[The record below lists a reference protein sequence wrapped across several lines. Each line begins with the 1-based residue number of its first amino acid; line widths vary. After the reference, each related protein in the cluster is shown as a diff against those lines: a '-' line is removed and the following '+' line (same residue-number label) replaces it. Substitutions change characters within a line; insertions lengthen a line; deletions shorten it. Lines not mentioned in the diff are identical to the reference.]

1 MVIPSLWWQ
10 RSVYTWFPS
19 LWWQN
24 SVYTCFPSLQ
34 HFGNLDLDRASV
46 LPRVSSRLRGP
57 HLSPPCTATSPP
69 DFAVTGYSTEG
80 VLLISARLSAG
91 ITPISLTL
99 YPLSQHIDLL
109 ELLLSVSRCTP
120 YLSTSI
126 CWNHSISL
134 TLYSLSQQVYLLKSL
149 LSISRYT
156 PYLST
161 SICWNH
167 SVSLTLYILSQ
178 QVYLQKSL

>member
-99 YPLSQHIDLL
+99 YPLSQHIYLL
-109 ELLLSVSRCTP
+109 KSLYKSHVVLLISAHLSAEITLCSV
-120 YLSTSI
+120 
-126 CWNHSISL
+126 SL
-134 TLYSLSQQVYLLKSL
+134 TLYFLSQQVYLLKSF
-149 LSISRYT
+149 Y
-156 PYLST
+156 
-161 SICWNH
+161 
-167 SVSLTLYILSQ
+167 V
-178 QVYLQKSL
+178 V